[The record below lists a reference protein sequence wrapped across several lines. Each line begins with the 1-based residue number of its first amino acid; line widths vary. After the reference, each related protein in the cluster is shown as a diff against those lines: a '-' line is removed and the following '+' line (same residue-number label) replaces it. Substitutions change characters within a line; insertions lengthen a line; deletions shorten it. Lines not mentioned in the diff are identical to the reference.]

1 MRVGRDK
8 QRISVASLLLCLL
21 AAFAISPPE
30 AFYRTQ
36 SGNRNRTA
44 RTVRLDDHDHDHSL
58 EALRTGLDFLAS
70 SVGDGGT
77 PVAVLPS
84 SIGIPANGGPPG
96 QLPLAPAQD
105 PVTSVVSLL
114 RGRSPPAA

>member
-1 MRVGRDK
+1 MRVRRDR
-8 QRISVASLLLCLL
+8 QRFSVASVLLCLI

-36 SGNRNRTA
+36 SGNRHRPA

-58 EALRTGLDFLAS
+58 EAVQFSFDQGWS
-70 SVGDGGT
+70 SYCDGD
-77 PVAVLPS
+77 PAHAVLPVRHVVAGS
-84 SIGIPANGGPPG
+84 GGPPG
-96 QLPLAPAQD
+96 ELLVSPASDPLSA
-105 PVTSVVSLL
+105 VVSLF

>member
-8 QRISVASLLLCLL
+8 QRLSVASLLLCLI

-30 AFYRTQ
+30 AFYRTN
-36 SGNRNRTA
+36 SGNRHRTA

-58 EALRTGLDFLAS
+58 EALQTSLDFMAS
-70 SVGDGGT
+70 SLGDGDA

-84 SIGIPANGGPPG
+84 RIGIPANGGPPG
-96 QLPLAPAQD
+96 DLLLAPAQE
-105 PVTSVVSLL
+105 PVTSVIALL